1 VKDGK
6 GDEGGI
12 MQERKLVGADGYILE
27 VQTLSKDFGALRAVH
42 DVSFAVEQ
50 GHIFSIIGPNG
61 AGKTTAFNLI
71 TGVYAAT
78 AGKVLFQGRD
88 ILGLPQHE
96 ITELGIART
105 FQKLRLFRRM
115 SVMDNVLVGMHC
127 RTNSGVRD
135 AFLGTPKLKQEERQS
150 AMRALT
156 LLKSVG
162 IDEYWDSMACE
173 LSYGD
178 QRRLEVARALATEP
192 KLLLLDEPTAGM
204 NPAEKDDMMSLT
216 QNIRDGGTT
225 VLLVEHDMKVV
236 MGISDRIVVLDH
248 GEKICEGTPSEVQ
261 CDERVIEAYLGARY
275 RQDRKAGSTPV
286 VGS

>member
-1 VKDGK
+1 MKDGK

-150 AMRALT
+150 AMRALR

-204 NPAEKDDMMSLT
+204 NPAEKDDMMGLI

-236 MGISDRIVVLDH
+236 MGISDGIVVLDH

-275 RQDRKAGSTPV
+275 RRDPQAGSTPV
-286 VGS
+286 VGP

>member
-150 AMRALT
+150 AMRALR

-204 NPAEKDDMMSLT
+204 NPAEKDDMMGLI

-236 MGISDRIVVLDH
+236 MGISDGIVVLDH

-275 RQDRKAGSTPV
+275 RRDPQAGSTPV
-286 VGS
+286 VGP